1 MSNYII
7 KRNGERK
14 EFDINKI
21 NTAISKAMIEAD
33 RYNENTSEKLSI
45 IIAKEIVPSSK
56 DYSVEEIQD
65 IVEETLMKYGE
76 AQAAKKYILY
86 RNKRTELRNKPWKMD
101 GLQQSTLSN
110 KYLLDGES
118 FNDWIKRVSQGNTKI
133 EKLIRDKKFLFA
145 GRILAN
151 RGLIKEKKLTY
162 SNCYVITPPE
172 DNIES
177 IFDAAKKLARTF
189 SYGGGA
195 GINIGNLRPAGAK
208 VNNAAKSTTGAVS
221 FMDLFNLTTDI
232 IAQKGRRGALLLSLP
247 VNHPDIEEFI
257 NIKLDLTKLTKTNI
271 SVMITDDFM
280 RAVSK
285 KEKYYCKFL
294 VKDTG
299 EVIIKEID
307 AYKLFRKLCENNWRT
322 AEPGMLFW
330 DGIEQY
336 NFMSMDKSFKVAGTN
351 PCLTGDTLIQTVE
364 GKKKIKDLVGTEP
377 FVYAVNTAGELIL
390 IKASKVWLTRKNADL
405 VEVKY
410 DDNTLICTPDH
421 KIFTD
426 NRGWVDAKD
435 LNEND
440 NLCKYEDLMLAD
452 IVEEKQY
459 KKSKVISVTELEYT
473 EDVYDM
479 TVPEVHNFIAND
491 IVVHNCGEEPLP
503 AGGSC
508 LLGSINLSEFV
519 CCPFT
524 DNAYFDIDKFND
536 AVKTAV
542 IGLDEVLD
550 EGLEYHPL
558 EEQRECVRK
567 YRQIGLGVMGIADM
581 LIKLGVVYGSDESL
595 EICSAIAH
603 NMFNNALYQS
613 AMLAKENGPF
623 PEYKDIMLK
632 SPIFKNADDNVM
644 DLIKQYGLRH
654 SALLTIP
661 PCGSISLLLGVSGG
675 IEPIF
680 NFSYIRKTESIH
692 DGEVFYKVYTPIV
705 EEYMS
710 LFGVCKEEDLPEYFI
725 ASQEIEYENRIKMQ
739 SVWQKYIDASISSTI
754 NLPND
759 ATIDDV
765 CDLYMKAWEYG
776 LKGVTVYR
784 DGCERAGVL
793 INEDKKKK
801 EKKEPIKVQVK
812 DDNEDEQWAES
823 KLVKRNKSQNEGETP
838 SEDKMICP
846 NCNEK
851 LSFTGGCGICLNCGW
866 SKCQ

>member
-33 RYNENTSEKLSI
+33 RYNEDNSKKLSI

-65 IVEETLMKYGE
+65 MVEETLMKYGE

-377 FVYAVNTAGELIL
+377 FVYAVNIAGELIL

-765 CDLYMKAWEYG
+765 CDLYMKAWQYG

-812 DDNEDEQWAES
+812 DDDEDEQWAES
-823 KLVKRNKSQNEGETP
+823 KLVKRNKPQNEGETP

>member
-33 RYNENTSEKLSI
+33 RYNEDNSKKLSI

-65 IVEETLMKYGE
+65 MVEETLMKYGE

-452 IVEEKQY
+452 IVGEKQY

-644 DLIKQYGLRH
+644 DLIKRYGLRH

-765 CDLYMKAWEYG
+765 CDLYMKAWQYG

-812 DDNEDEQWAES
+812 DDDEDEKWAES
-823 KLVKRNKSQNEGETP
+823 KLVKRNKPQNEGETP

>member
-45 IIAKEIVPSSK
+45 IIAKEIVPSPK

-65 IVEETLMKYGE
+65 MVEETLMKYGE
-76 AQAAKKYILY
+76 AQTAKKYILY

-765 CDLYMKAWEYG
+765 CDLYMKAWQYG

-812 DDNEDEQWAES
+812 DDDEDEQWAES
-823 KLVKRNKSQNEGETP
+823 KLVKRNKPQNEGETP

>member
-33 RYNENTSEKLSI
+33 RYNEDNSKKLSI

-65 IVEETLMKYGE
+65 MVEETLMKYGE

-280 RAVSK
+280 KAVSK

-550 EGLEYHPL
+550 EGLAYHPL

-765 CDLYMKAWEYG
+765 CDLYMKAWQYG

-812 DDNEDEQWAES
+812 DDDEDEQWAES
-823 KLVKRNKSQNEGETP
+823 KLVKRNKPQNEGETP

>member
-33 RYNENTSEKLSI
+33 RYNEDNSKKLSI

-65 IVEETLMKYGE
+65 MVEETLMKYGE

-765 CDLYMKAWEYG
+765 CDLYMKAWQYG

-812 DDNEDEQWAES
+812 DDDEDEKWAES
-823 KLVKRNKSQNEGETP
+823 KLVKRNKPQTEGETP

>member
-33 RYNENTSEKLSI
+33 RYNEDTSEKLSI
-45 IIAKEIVPSSK
+45 IIAKEIVPSPK

-65 IVEETLMKYGE
+65 MVEETLMKYGE

-280 RAVSK
+280 KAVSK

-390 IKASKVWLTRKNADL
+390 VKASKVWLTRKNADL

-452 IVEEKQY
+452 IVGEKQY

-644 DLIKQYGLRH
+644 DLIKRYGLRH

>member
-33 RYNENTSEKLSI
+33 RYNEDTSEKLSI
-45 IIAKEIVPSSK
+45 IIAKEIVPSPK

-65 IVEETLMKYGE
+65 MVEETLMRYGE
-76 AQAAKKYILY
+76 AQTAKKYILY

-110 KYLLDGES
+110 KYLLDGEN

-177 IFDAAKKLARTF
+177 IFDAAKRLARTF

-195 GINIGNLRPAGAK
+195 GINIGKLRPAGAK

-232 IAQKGRRGALLLSLP
+232 IAQKGRRGALLLSIP

-336 NFMSMDKSFKVAGTN
+336 NFMSMDKSFKIAGTN
-351 PCLTGDTLIQTVE
+351 PCLTGDTLIQTVD

-390 IKASKVWLTRKNADL
+390 VKASKVWLTRKNADL

-765 CDLYMKAWEYG
+765 CDLYMKAWQYG

-812 DDNEDEQWAES
+812 DDDEDEQWAES
-823 KLVKRNKSQNEGETP
+823 KLVKRNKPQNEGETP

>member
-33 RYNENTSEKLSI
+33 RYNEDNSKKLSI

-65 IVEETLMKYGE
+65 MVEETLMKYGE

-208 VNNAAKSTTGAVS
+208 VNNAAKSTTGVVS

-280 RAVSK
+280 KAVSK

-440 NLCKYEDLMLAD
+440 NLCKYEDIMLAD

-765 CDLYMKAWEYG
+765 CDLYMKAWQYG

>member
-33 RYNENTSEKLSI
+33 RYNEDNSKKLSI

-65 IVEETLMKYGE
+65 MVEETLMKYGE

-440 NLCKYEDLMLAD
+440 NLCKYGDLMLAD

>member
-33 RYNENTSEKLSI
+33 RYNEDNSKKLSI

-65 IVEETLMKYGE
+65 MVEETLMKYGE

-280 RAVSK
+280 KAVSK

-452 IVEEKQY
+452 IVGEKQY

-632 SPIFKNADDNVM
+632 SPIFKNADENVM

-765 CDLYMKAWEYG
+765 CDLYMKAWQYG

-812 DDNEDEQWAES
+812 DDDEDEQWAES
-823 KLVKRNKSQNEGETP
+823 KLVKRNKPQNEGETP

>member
-33 RYNENTSEKLSI
+33 RYNEDTSEKLSI
-45 IIAKEIVPSSK
+45 IIAKEIVPSPK

-65 IVEETLMKYGE
+65 MVEETLMKYGE
-76 AQAAKKYILY
+76 AQTAKKYILY

-452 IVEEKQY
+452 IVGEKQY

-632 SPIFKNADDNVM
+632 SPIFKNADENVM
-644 DLIKQYGLRH
+644 GLIKQYGLRH

-765 CDLYMKAWEYG
+765 CDLYMKAWQYG

-812 DDNEDEQWAES
+812 DDDEDEQWAES
-823 KLVKRNKSQNEGETP
+823 KLVKRNKPQNEGETP

>member
-33 RYNENTSEKLSI
+33 RYNEDTSEKLSV
-45 IIAKEIVPSSK
+45 IIAQEIVPSPK

-76 AQAAKKYILY
+76 AQTAKKYILY
-86 RNKRTELRNKPWKMD
+86 RNKRNELRNKPWKMD

-110 KYLLDGES
+110 KYLLDGEN

-336 NFMSMDKSFKVAGTN
+336 NFMSMDKSFKIEGTN

-377 FVYAVNTAGELIL
+377 FVYAVNTKGELIL
-390 IKASKVWLTRKNADL
+390 VKASKVWLTRKNADL

-410 DDNTLICTPDH
+410 DGNTLICTPDH

-440 NLCKYEDLMLAD
+440 NLCKYEDIMLAD
-452 IVEEKQY
+452 IVGEKQY
-459 KKSKVISVTELEYT
+459 KKSKVISVTKLDYT

-491 IVVHNCGEEPLP
+491 IIVHNCAEEPLP

-550 EGLEYHPL
+550 EGLPYHPL

-595 EICSAIAH
+595 EICSVIAC
-603 NMFNNALYQS
+603 NMLNNALYQS

-623 PEYKDIMLK
+623 PEYNDIMLK
-632 SPIFKNADDNVM
+632 SPIFKNVDDKVM

-680 NFSYIRKTESIH
+680 NISYVRKTESLH

-725 ASQEIEYENRIKMQ
+725 TSQEIEYENRIKMQ

-759 ATIDDV
+759 ATVDDV
-765 CDLYMKAWEYG
+765 CDLYMKAWQYG
-776 LKGVTVYR
+776 LKGVTIYR

-801 EKKEPIKVQVK
+801 EKKEPVKVQVK
-812 DDNEDEQWAES
+812 DEDGDEQWAES
-823 KLVKRNKSQNEGETP
+823 KLVKRNRPQNKEETP

>member
-33 RYNENTSEKLSI
+33 RYNEDTSEKLSI
-45 IIAKEIVPSSK
+45 IIAKEIVPSPK

-65 IVEETLMKYGE
+65 MVEETLMRYGE
-76 AQAAKKYILY
+76 AQTAKKYILY

-110 KYLLDGES
+110 KYLLDGEN

-177 IFDAAKKLARTF
+177 IFDAAKRLARTF

-195 GINIGNLRPAGAK
+195 GINIGKLRPAGAK

-232 IAQKGRRGALLLSLP
+232 IAQKGRRGALLLSIP

-336 NFMSMDKSFKVAGTN
+336 NFMSMDKSFKIAGTN
-351 PCLTGDTLIQTVE
+351 PCLTGDTLIQTVD

-390 IKASKVWLTRKNADL
+390 VKASKVWLTRKNADL

-765 CDLYMKAWEYG
+765 CDLYMKAWQYG

-812 DDNEDEQWAES
+812 DDDEDEKWAES
-823 KLVKRNKSQNEGETP
+823 KLVKRNKPQNEGETP

>member
-33 RYNENTSEKLSI
+33 RYNEDNSKKLSI

-65 IVEETLMKYGE
+65 MVEETLMKYGE

-452 IVEEKQY
+452 IVGEKQY

-765 CDLYMKAWEYG
+765 CDLYMKAWQYG

-812 DDNEDEQWAES
+812 DDDEDENWAES

>member
-33 RYNENTSEKLSI
+33 RYNEDNSKKLSI

-65 IVEETLMKYGE
+65 MVEETLMKYGE

-812 DDNEDEQWAES
+812 DDDEDEKWAES

>member
-65 IVEETLMKYGE
+65 MVEETLMKYGE

-351 PCLTGDTLIQTVE
+351 PCLTGDILIQTVE

-452 IVEEKQY
+452 IVGEKQY

-632 SPIFKNADDNVM
+632 SPIFKNADENVM

-765 CDLYMKAWEYG
+765 CDLYMKAWQYG

-812 DDNEDEQWAES
+812 DDDEDEQWAES
-823 KLVKRNKSQNEGETP
+823 KLVKRNKPQNEGETP

>member
-33 RYNENTSEKLSI
+33 RYNEDNSKKLSI

-65 IVEETLMKYGE
+65 MVEETLMKYGE

-280 RAVSK
+280 KAVSK

-440 NLCKYEDLMLAD
+440 NLCKYEDIMLAD
-452 IVEEKQY
+452 IVGEKQY

-812 DDNEDEQWAES
+812 DDDEDEQWAES
-823 KLVKRNKSQNEGETP
+823 KLVKRNKPQNEGETP

>member
-65 IVEETLMKYGE
+65 MVEETLMKYGE

-452 IVEEKQY
+452 IVGEKQY

-632 SPIFKNADDNVM
+632 SPIFKNADENVM

-765 CDLYMKAWEYG
+765 CDLYMKAWQYG

-812 DDNEDEQWAES
+812 DDDEDEQWAES
-823 KLVKRNKSQNEGETP
+823 KLVKRNKPQNEGETP

>member
-33 RYNENTSEKLSI
+33 RYNEDNSKKLSI

-65 IVEETLMKYGE
+65 MVEETLMKYGE

-390 IKASKVWLTRKNADL
+390 VKASKVWLTRKNADL

-765 CDLYMKAWEYG
+765 CDLYMKAWQYG

-812 DDNEDEQWAES
+812 DDDEDEQWAES
-823 KLVKRNKSQNEGETP
+823 KLVKRNKPQNEGETP

>member
-33 RYNENTSEKLSI
+33 RYNEDNSKKLSI

-65 IVEETLMKYGE
+65 MVEETLMKYGE

-765 CDLYMKAWEYG
+765 CDLYMKAWQYG

-812 DDNEDEQWAES
+812 DDDEDEQWAES
-823 KLVKRNKSQNEGETP
+823 KLVKRNKPQNEGETP

>member
-1 MSNYII
+1 
-7 KRNGERK
+7 
-14 EFDINKI
+14 
-21 NTAISKAMIEAD
+21 
-33 RYNENTSEKLSI
+33 
-45 IIAKEIVPSSK
+45 
-56 DYSVEEIQD
+56 
-65 IVEETLMKYGE
+65 
-76 AQAAKKYILY
+76 
-86 RNKRTELRNKPWKMD
+86 
-101 GLQQSTLSN
+101 
-110 KYLLDGES
+110 
-118 FNDWIKRVSQGNTKI
+118 
-133 EKLIRDKKFLFA
+133 
-145 GRILAN
+145 
-151 RGLIKEKKLTY
+151 
-162 SNCYVITPPE
+162 
-172 DNIES
+172 
-177 IFDAAKKLARTF
+177 
-189 SYGGGA
+189 
-195 GINIGNLRPAGAK
+195 
-208 VNNAAKSTTGAVS
+208 
-221 FMDLFNLTTDI
+221 
-232 IAQKGRRGALLLSLP
+232 
-247 VNHPDIEEFI
+247 
-257 NIKLDLTKLTKTNI
+257 
-271 SVMITDDFM
+271 MITDDFM
-280 RAVSK
+280 KAVSK

-336 NFMSMDKSFKVAGTN
+336 NFMSMDKSFKIAGTN
-351 PCLTGDTLIQTVE
+351 P
-364 GKKKIKDLVGTEP
+364 
-377 FVYAVNTAGELIL
+377 
-390 IKASKVWLTRKNADL
+390 
-405 VEVKY
+405 
-410 DDNTLICTPDH
+410 
-421 KIFTD
+421 
-426 NRGWVDAKD
+426 
-435 LNEND
+435 
-440 NLCKYEDLMLAD
+440 
-452 IVEEKQY
+452 
-459 KKSKVISVTELEYT
+459 
-473 EDVYDM
+473 
-479 TVPEVHNFIAND
+479 
-491 IVVHNCGEEPLP
+491 CGEEPLP

-595 EICSAIAH
+595 EICSVIAC
-603 NMFNNALYQS
+603 NMLNNALYQS

-623 PEYKDIMLK
+623 PEYKDIILK
-632 SPIFKNADDNVM
+632 SPIFKNVDDKVM

-675 IEPIF
+675 IEPMF
-680 NFSYIRKTESIH
+680 NISYIRKTESIH

-765 CDLYMKAWEYG
+765 CDLYMKAWQYG

-784 DGCERAGVL
+784 DGCERSGVL

-812 DDNEDEQWAES
+812 DDDEDEKWAES
-823 KLVKRNKSQNEGETP
+823 KLVKRNKPQNEGETP

>member
-33 RYNENTSEKLSI
+33 RYNEDNSKKLSI

-65 IVEETLMKYGE
+65 MVEETLMKYGE

-452 IVEEKQY
+452 IVGEKQY

-632 SPIFKNADDNVM
+632 SPIFKNADENVM

-765 CDLYMKAWEYG
+765 CDLYMKAWQYG

-812 DDNEDEQWAES
+812 DDDEDEQWAES
-823 KLVKRNKSQNEGETP
+823 KLVKRNKPQNEGETP